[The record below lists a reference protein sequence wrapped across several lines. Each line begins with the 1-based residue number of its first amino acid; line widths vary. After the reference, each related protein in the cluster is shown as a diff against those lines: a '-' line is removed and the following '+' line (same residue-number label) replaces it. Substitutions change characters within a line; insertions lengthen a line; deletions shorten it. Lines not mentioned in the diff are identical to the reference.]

1 MIRLCL
7 LPILGLLSRMRGLLR
22 SPPPI
27 PGIRIVL
34 RCIVRRLRM
43 DLRLLVLPSYRSAVE
58 ASNFLVG
65 SLIAYHDLWIV
76 QARWLLLNEWLCLS
90 LLVGS
95 CQTALYL
102 PLFDRD
108 DERRLFDALVI
119 SILNLLI

>member
-1 MIRLCL
+1 
-7 LPILGLLSRMRGLLR
+7 
-22 SPPPI
+22 
-27 PGIRIVL
+27 
-34 RCIVRRLRM
+34 M
-43 DLRLLVLPSYRSAVE
+43 DLRPLVLPSYRSAVE

-76 QARWLLLNEWLCLS
+76 QARWLLLNEWLCLP

-102 PLFDRD
+102 PLFDWD

-119 SILNLLI
+119 SILNLLIWDWLVVLTVRLLPLQDAAVRVLHEL